1 MGKDYK
7 KAIKDKRLEAG
18 NLMTKKQIAQCNA
31 AIHTASVAAG
41 ASGGIP
47 IPVADAIPITA
58 AQVTMVI
65 ALGKIFDQ
73 EITSSAAKAA
83 IAAAAS
89 TFVGRNL
96 VKLIPIAGWVV
107 SAAVAAGV
115 TEAIGWTIAVDM
127 AKNYRKE
134 WERKKASE
142 EAADSWAEAAKY
154 KKSQNDDEEADDFSD
169 DCSSK
174 SLQDVE
180 EHSDRMNENGIKK
193 IKIKDRNVQ
202 IVDEYPQLDS
212 VPDAPPDSTVFGTET
227 DTMRCVIMLFPIE
240 PDKTMPFGKQKKVID
255 SIQQYL
261 NDGQGLIEV
270 ETGKTKSGSRFVYS
284 IVKTKLEPFGV
295 QYTLRAHVD
304 HLNGPIE
311 ILAFFEESGTT
322 GLRDSVVYTIA
333 RKQNLVDQNMK
344 GWMKDPYTP
353 SYNKGLLMNLSE
365 QRKFDR
371 HFPGHPL
378 TELRKYIDFFIENN

>member
-134 WERKKASE
+134 WARKKAVE
-142 EAADSWAEAAKY
+142 EAVDLAVEVEKN
-154 KKSQNDDEEADDFSD
+154 QHIRNDDEVAEDISEDSDSSGLHDAD
-169 DCSSK
+169 
-174 SLQDVE
+174 
-180 EHSDRMNENGIKK
+180 EHDAITNEDRILK
-193 IKIKDRNVQ
+193 IKIKDRDVQ
-202 IVDEYPQLDS
+202 IVNEYQQLESTQDT
-212 VPDAPPDSTVFGTET
+212 PPDSVVFGTET
-227 DTMRCVIMLFPIE
+227 ETIRCVIMLFPIE
-240 PDKTMPFGKQKKVID
+240 SKKAMPFGKQKKVID
-255 SIQQYL
+255 SIHQCL
-261 NDGQGLIEV
+261 DDGQGLIEV
-270 ETGKTKSGSRFVYS
+270 ETGKTKGGSRFVYS

-295 QYTLRAHVD
+295 QYTLRAHID
-304 HLNGPIE
+304 HPNGPIE
-311 ILAFFEESGTT
+311 ILAFFEEAGMT
-322 GLRDSVVYTIA
+322 GQRDAVVFQIA
-333 RKQNLVDQNMK
+333 RSQKLVDQNMN

-353 SYNKGLLMNLSE
+353 DYKKGLLMNLSE
-365 QRKFDR
+365 QRKFDQ

-378 TELRKYIDFFIENN
+378 TELRKYIDAFIENN